1 MKAAELIGKTAVGWD
16 SCAAC
21 SDNSVLRL
29 SLLRDL
35 IGRLHALRSEGLA
48 TQNQNLISSIEEV
61 ETRIVK
67 MEAARSFPATGK
79 ELENWLTC
87 GLPAE
92 VTPVA
97 PVPNRE
103 LPPTLV
109 EMLGGIKKLNRPDRL
124 WERKL
129 VEEAFRLSW
138 VFWSVVAE
146 LPLEIVEKLGGIKKL
161 NRPDRLWER
170 KLVEEAFRLSWVFW
184 SVVAELPLEIVET
197 WHEDLKKRLWPEGL
211 VLFVE
216 ADSNPASDRRNW
228 RGRWIVIRRATAQN
242 HISEAPEWKLLF
254 PPSGT

>member
-146 LPLEIVEKLGGIKKL
+146 LPLEIVE
-161 NRPDRLWER
+161 
-170 KLVEEAFRLSWVFW
+170 
-184 SVVAELPLEIVET
+184 T

>member
-109 EMLGGIKKLNRPDRL
+109 E
-124 WERKL
+124 
-129 VEEAFRLSW
+129 
-138 VFWSVVAE
+138 
-146 LPLEIVEKLGGIKKL
+146 KLGGIKKL